1 MALPISPPWKMAVQT
16 LRRITMSS
24 VTRRKVDCQLSES
37 ILVMINTAMNRVAIR
52 LRDPISLTLSRN
64 FWP

>member
-1 MALPISPPWKMAVQT
+1 MAVQT